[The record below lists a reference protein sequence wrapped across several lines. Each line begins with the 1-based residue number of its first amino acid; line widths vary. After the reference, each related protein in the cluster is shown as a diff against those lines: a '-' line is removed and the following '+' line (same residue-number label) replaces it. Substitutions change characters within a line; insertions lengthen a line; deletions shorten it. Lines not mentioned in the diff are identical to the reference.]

1 MTTSV
6 VFQSAVPTR
15 RTRQHKTV
23 PGLAVAVGAALC
35 VVLLLWAELWPF
47 QRKPVV
53 QDLEKASDSKLSLR
67 AFHRTY
73 FPFPGCVLEGLEFNH
88 GSNTSKPL
96 ITIERLTIRGSYL
109 GIFSQRLTRVTAEN
123 MHIFIPAFGSG
134 ETFHTAPSK
143 INYR

>member
-1 MTTSV
+1 MTTA
-6 VFQSAVPTR
+6 VFQPVESTR
-15 RTRQHKTV
+15 RTRQHKNV
-23 PGLAVAVGAALC
+23 LGLAVVVAAALC
-35 VVLLLWAELWPF
+35 VLLFVSVGLWPF

-109 GIFSQRLTRVTAEN
+109 GIFSQRLKPV
-123 MHIFIPAFGSG
+123 GQV
-134 ETFHTAPSK
+134 
-143 INYR
+143 